1 MDCSTAVQL
10 VLDQLIAPTVAS
22 EGTEGVR
29 RLIRKHLSRSAIN
42 TLEIT
47 GIGLETGNPLMT
59 FVGVLEQHLLVDLRT
74 PTAIKLLTS
83 MLDTITMRNEE
94 AAPIAGP
101 NDEKDPSERCHT
113 LQEPIAGEENTAP
126 FFDSTLPPI
135 LFFPSAHHDAPLT
148 ASVQRRRREI
158 PLKL

>member
-29 RLIRKHLSRSAIN
+29 RLIRMHLAHSAIN

-47 GIGLETGNPLMT
+47 GIGLETGNPLMK

-74 PTAIKLLTS
+74 PTAIKLLTA
-83 MLDTITMRNEE
+83 MLDTITMRNGET
-94 AAPIAGP
+94 APTAGP
-101 NDEKDPSERCHT
+101 KDEKDPAERC
-113 LQEPIAGEENTAP
+113 P
-126 FFDSTLPPI
+126 
-135 LFFPSAHHDAPLT
+135 AHGVGAEAQARDLT
-148 ASVQRRRREI
+148 QAVTPGHCDGPHR
-158 PLKL
+158 